1 MRRGRWMPMRKGR
14 IGLGLA
20 AGAMAA
26 VLGGCLGWTEY
37 RAGDPTLG
45 EYLVQQPTL
54 DGLMADAL
62 GWTIERF
69 PPGTPAVAAAV
80 GEVSLVESDA
90 EVAVSVPSTIS
101 RARYDAI
108 ALRASPSAFPL
119 SPLSRHLPLYRVGTI
134 KVRASGAQI
143 DIHRP
148 LPGPADAPRS
158 YQALTLHMRTSF
170 GGWKVERFDAWS
182 PGVIPLPPAEMMTL
196 AETEP
201 QSEAPQPEEPGA
213 EQPGA

>member
-1 MRRGRWMPMRKGR
+1 MRRG
-14 IGLGLA
+14 GLGLA
-20 AGAMAA
+20 ALAA
-26 VLGGCLGWTEY
+26 ATLVPLGGCLGWTEY

-69 PPGTPAVAAAV
+69 PPGTPAEAARV
-80 GEVSLVESDA
+80 GEVSLVESTG
-90 EVAVSVPSTIS
+90 EVAVSVPSEVT

-108 ALRASPSAFPL
+108 ALRASPRAFPL

-134 KVRASGAQI
+134 KVRAGAAQI

-148 LPGPADAPRS
+148 LPGGADEPRS

-170 GGWKVERFDAWS
+170 GGWKVDRFDAWS
-182 PGVIPLPPAEMMTL
+182 PGVIPLPPAEMMRP
-196 AETEP
+196 AEVPADANPSAGEP
-201 QSEAPQPEEPGA
+201 TGVQTGEQTGA
-213 EQPGA
+213 